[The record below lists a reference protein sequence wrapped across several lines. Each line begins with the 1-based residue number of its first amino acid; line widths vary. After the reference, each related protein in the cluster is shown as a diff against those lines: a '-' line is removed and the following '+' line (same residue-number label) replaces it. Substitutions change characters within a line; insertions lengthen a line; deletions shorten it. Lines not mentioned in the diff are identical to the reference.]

1 MKFREGCQGV
11 TFFDSN
17 YLYRVIHLI
26 FAMFIESSTNGK
38 MLRMSAFGT
47 HANENAIGR
56 ARVSAN
62 GLNNVE
68 IFQRHF
74 ARSELCRHLEH
85 SLGIRNAVRTRDNV
99 GGTKLDVDDFV
110 DYIVDLDL
118 CEYTKM
124 LIDGFDK
131 YNDKKF
137 AEGLSG
143 IASFLDKVLERKDEV
158 PKISPPNKA
167 ANSGIVS
174 RLLEFK

>member
-1 MKFREGCQGV
+1 MKFREGCRGV
-11 TFFDSN
+11 TFFDTN

-26 FAMFIESSTNGK
+26 FAMFIELSTNGK

-47 HANENAIGR
+47 HVNENVIGR

-62 GLNNVE
+62 GLNNFEV
-68 IFQRHF
+68 FQRHF

-99 GGTKLDVDDFV
+99 GGTKLDVDDFA

-124 LIDGFDK
+124 LIEGFDK
-131 YNDKKF
+131 SNDKKF

-143 IASFLDKVLERKDEV
+143 IASFLDKVLERKGEV
-158 PKISPPNKA
+158 PKIYPPNKA

>member
-137 AEGLSG
+137 EEGLSG
-143 IASFLDKVLERKDEV
+143 IASFLRKR
-158 PKISPPNKA
+158 I
-167 ANSGIVS
+167 
-174 RLLEFK
+174 